1 MTPDCSNC
9 KNFRPGIRKEGENI
23 LFLGQKHKHICT
35 LTGKSALWERAV
47 KLSKFSRDGDRRD
60 GHHIYTPVTDNCGPT
75 GQFFKGKKLH
85 AVA

>member
-9 KNFRPGIRKEGENI
+9 KNFHAGLRKGSEDAV
-23 LFLGQKHKHICT
+23 FWGQKHKHICT
-35 LTGKSALWERAV
+35 LTGKSALWERAT
-47 KLSKFSRDGDRRD
+47 KLPKFSTCGDRRD

-75 GQFFKGKKLH
+75 GQFFSDKRRS